1 MYKYMCV
8 QGAAEVDYDQ
18 TAAACGKPGITPKL
32 RLNVIYCL
40 NIWKSQKWGGYTDK
54 GTPLRRLRQY
64 SHGFEDSLK
73 PCNNNNNETHTH
85 TQTKTINS

>member
-8 QGAAEVDYDQ
+8 QGAAEVYYDQ

-40 NIWKSQKWGGYTDK
+40 NIWKSQKRGGYTD
-54 GTPLRRLRQY
+54 
-64 SHGFEDSLK
+64 
-73 PCNNNNNETHTH
+73 
-85 TQTKTINS
+85 